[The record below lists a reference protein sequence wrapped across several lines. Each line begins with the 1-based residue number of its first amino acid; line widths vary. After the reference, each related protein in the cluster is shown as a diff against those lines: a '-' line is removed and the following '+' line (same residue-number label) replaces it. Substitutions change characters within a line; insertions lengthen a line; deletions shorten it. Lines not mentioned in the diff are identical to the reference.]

1 MHAPASAPTIEQ
13 LQQQISDLHH
23 QLSTLLSLSQQ
34 SLLNNPSQPLPD
46 SSVTPALSGSKSF
59 GIKVATPDDFDGSSS
74 KADTFLS
81 QLSLYFHGKRISDDG
96 DKVILALS
104 YMKGG
109 TAGPWAKLKVKE
121 FTKSGVCNWDTF
133 AAEFLETFGDPNP
146 AGTARHKLNQL
157 RQGNHSADEYV
168 ASFRE
173 LKDDTR
179 YNSAA
184 LIEKFEQGLNPALAD
199 KIYALP
205 EMPTTLESW
214 ISWAIKL
221 DRQWRQRE
229 ANKKLLSQVPKATSL
244 SSKPVKPISNPN
256 PVSSSHQSA
265 SHSKQTEV
273 VPMEIDS
280 GWKSVRPLVC
290 FKCRKPGHK
299 AVHCRSQVDIN
310 SMDFEALKAFMK
322 EEIQKEEDQTKKGF

>member
-1 MHAPASAPTIEQ
+1 M
-13 LQQQISDLHH
+13 
-23 QLSTLLSLSQQ
+23 
-34 SLLNNPSQPLPD
+34 
-46 SSVTPALSGSKSF
+46 
-59 GIKVATPDDFDGSSS
+59 ATPDDFDGSSS

-81 QLSLYFHGKRISDDG
+81 QLSLYFHGKRVSDD
-96 DKVILALS
+96 DDRVILALS

-121 FTKSGVCNWDTF
+121 FTKEGVCSWDTF
-133 AAEFLETFGDPNP
+133 VAEFQETFGDPNP
-146 AGTARHKLNQL
+146 AGTARHKMNQL

-179 YNSAA
+179 YNNAA

-214 ISWAIKL
+214 MSWAIKL
-221 DRQWRQRE
+221 NRQWRQRE
-229 ANKKLLSQVPKATSL
+229 ANKKLLSPFPSKTASP
-244 SSKPVKPISNPN
+244 SSKPVKPVYNPN
-256 PVSSSHQSA
+256 PASSSQQSA

-273 VPMEIDS
+273 VPMDIDS

-299 AVHCRSQVDIN
+299 AIHCRSQVDIN

-322 EEIQKEEDQTKKGF
+322 EEIQKEEGQTKKDF